1 MRFET
6 LNDVLMDQLG
16 DLRSA
21 EQQIVQALPKV
32 AAAASDDDLRQ
43 ALQMHLEQTREH
55 LRRLDRLETL
65 VPMAIPQQHCEGM
78 EGLLREGEEVV
89 QADGRGPAK
98 DAALIAAAQRV
109 EHYEIAGYGTARTLA
124 DELDLDEARDLLD
137 LTLDEEK
144 DADAKLNKVATGGLF
159 GRGVNQEAKA

>member
-1 MRFET
+1 MRIQT
-6 LNDVLMDQLG
+6 LNDVLVDQLG

-21 EQQIVQALPKV
+21 EEQLVEALPML
-32 AAAASDDDLRQ
+32 AANADDQTLQQ
-43 ALQMHLEQTREH
+43 AIQMHLDQTREH
-55 LRRLDRLETL
+55 LRRLERIQSL
-65 VPMAIPQQHCEGM
+65 VPSAIPQQHCEGM
-78 EGLLREGEEVV
+78 EGLLREGREVI

-109 EHYEIAGYGTARTLA
+109 EHYEIAAYGTARELA

-144 DADAKLNKVATGGLF
+144 QADAKLNKVATGGLF
-159 GRGVNQEAKA
+159 RRGVNQEART